1 VWEDR
6 SGRLD
11 HDGLVLLWQQVAD
24 DLLDDIRRG
33 VLAPGAKLPNE
44 LELAEIYGVSRVT
57 VRTAILNLR
66 NQGYLTVT
74 IGRGTFVSR

>member
-1 VWEDR
+1 MWEDR